1 MKGFFPKGCFLSVQR
16 LPLLGSTHAVLGR
29 GFFLPEITPGSLSSK
44 ADIGCSEGVGPRFL
58 RVTPRQR
65 GPWPLRVPPGCTAP
79 SSGPVCPQ
87 AKGPPV
93 TLSGPTAGQTSGKQE
108 MMTNRHPAGA
118 GGPRDYPLRT
128 RGFHW
133 PRSGGGRAH
142 LGPEARP
149 VGARELWIKGP
160 ASGRPSQACA
170 PGSWSRALIQARPAA
185 LGWGTLAPLGTARRQ
200 R

>member
-1 MKGFFPKGCFLSVQR
+1 MKCIIFLMKGFFPKGCFLSVQR

-149 VGARELWIKGP
+149 VGAEGALDQGSGLWPTISGLCTWLLVTGP
-160 ASGRPSQACA
+160 H
-170 PGSWSRALIQARPAA
+170 PG
-185 LGWGTLAPLGTARRQ
+185 
-200 R
+200 